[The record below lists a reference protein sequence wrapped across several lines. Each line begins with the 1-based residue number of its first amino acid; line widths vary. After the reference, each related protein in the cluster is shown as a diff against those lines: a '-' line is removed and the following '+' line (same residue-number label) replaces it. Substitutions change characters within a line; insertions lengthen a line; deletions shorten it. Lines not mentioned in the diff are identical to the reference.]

1 MKKFAYCLGLAALF
15 LSFSTAAVVIQ
26 TEESPGVYQNA
37 KSTSGVQQVIVN
49 SGSLNTTNTPVGT
62 DPCMSS
68 AVVKSSAIINISTA
82 ATTAL
87 VAPNGAQTVYVC
99 GFMLTISQVITTAN
113 TLKFVQGTGAS
124 CATGQTDLTGIF
136 GAGGIT
142 AAAPIVVASGT
153 VTVFKTAASGG
164 LCAVT
169 VIGAT
174 ASFQGVLTY
183 VQQ

>member
-1 MKKFAYCLGLAALF
+1 MKKLSRYLGLAALF
-15 LSFSTAAVVIQ
+15 LSFSAAAVVIQ
-26 TEESPGVYQNA
+26 TEDSPGVYSNT
-37 KSTSGVQQVIVN
+37 KSTAGVIQT
-49 SGSLNTTNTPVGT
+49 LNTPAAAI
-62 DPCMSS
+62 DPCMSL
-68 AVVKSSAIINISTA
+68 AVAKSSAIINIVTA

-87 VAPNGAQTVYVC
+87 VIPNGAQTVYVC

-113 TLKFVQGTGAS
+113 TLQFVQGTGSS
-124 CATGQTDLTGIF
+124 CATGQTALTGLF

-142 AAAPIVVASGT
+142 AASPIVVASGT

-174 ASFQGVLTY
+174 GSFQGLLTY